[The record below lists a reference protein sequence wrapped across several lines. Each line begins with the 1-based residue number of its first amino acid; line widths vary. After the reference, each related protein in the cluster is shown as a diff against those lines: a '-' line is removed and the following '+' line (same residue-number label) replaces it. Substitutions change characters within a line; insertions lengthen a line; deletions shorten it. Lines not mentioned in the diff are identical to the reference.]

1 MLQGLVDL
9 GRYPIDCPDSR
20 AYDRM
25 IEDLRRELDHDGC
38 AVLPGFVHEV
48 GLEHLLREADASAPR
63 VPRSFNR
70 TNAYFSKD
78 DPGFGIGH
86 PLRRIL

>member
-38 AVLPGFVHEV
+38 AVLPGFVHEA
-48 GLEHLLREADASAPR
+48 GLEHLSSSTAISARDFWRNYLRAMPS
-63 VPRSFNR
+63 
-70 TNAYFSKD
+70 
-78 DPGFGIGH
+78 
-86 PLRRIL
+86 LR